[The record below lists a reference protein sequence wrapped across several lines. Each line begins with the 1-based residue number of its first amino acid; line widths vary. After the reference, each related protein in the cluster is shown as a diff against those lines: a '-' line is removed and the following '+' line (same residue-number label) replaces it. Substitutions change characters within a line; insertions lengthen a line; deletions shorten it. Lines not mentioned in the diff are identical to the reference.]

1 VAERALTAK
10 GRATRDRIV
19 EAATDLIAAHGVAGV
34 STEQVRRAAG
44 VGGSQLYHYFDSKQ
58 ALVQAVITRQADLVG
73 ADAPELGALD
83 SFEALEAWADAGVQ
97 RTAENRGQGDC
108 TLGTLAG
115 ELAATDEASRAALSS
130 GFLRWQGVLRDGLGR
145 MQERGE
151 LRPDADLDD
160 LALALLTALQGGTV
174 MAQTLGSERPMRS
187 AMNAALSYVR
197 SFAA

>member
-1 VAERALTAK
+1 MTERTLTAK

-19 EAATDLIAAHGVAGV
+19 QAATELIAEHGVAGV

-44 VGGSQLYHYFDSKQ
+44 VGGSQLYHYFESKQ

-73 ADAPELGALD
+73 DGAPELGALD
-83 SFEALEAWADAGVQ
+83 SFEALEAWAEAGVQ
-97 RTAENRGQGDC
+97 RTAENDGQGEC

-115 ELAATDEASRAALSS
+115 ELAGADEESRAALST
-130 GFLRWQGVLRDGLGR
+130 GFLRWQGLLKDGLAR

-151 LRPDADLDD
+151 LRADADLDD

-174 MAQTLGSERPMRS
+174 MAQTLRSARPMRA
-187 AMNAALSYVR
+187 AMDAALTYVR